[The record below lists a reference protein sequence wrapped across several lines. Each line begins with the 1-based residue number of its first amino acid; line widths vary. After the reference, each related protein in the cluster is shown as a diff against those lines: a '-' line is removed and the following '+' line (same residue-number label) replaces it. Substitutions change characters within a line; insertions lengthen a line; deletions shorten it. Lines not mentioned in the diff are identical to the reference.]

1 MTEEQR
7 SLARRC
13 LTATEGGEMDFPQIV
28 GALIAGGFE
37 SYAVDF
43 RRAEATYY
51 LPDGDSVT
59 LAAQPTGAPV
69 APALDAAAL
78 REAIGDA
85 QRKAPG
91 YSYKGFC
98 ERAARAGCAGYL
110 VSFSGRR
117 ALYFGRDAATHVER
131 FPD

>member
-1 MTEEQR
+1 MNDEQKA
-7 SLARRC
+7 LAQRC
-13 LTATEGGEMDFPQIV
+13 LTAAEDGSMSFPEIV

-43 RRAEATYY
+43 RRAEATYF

-59 LAAQPTGAPV
+59 LAAHRVRAAI

-78 REAIGDA
+78 REAIGEA
-85 QRKAPG
+85 QRNAPG
-91 YSYKGFC
+91 YTYQGFC
-98 ERAARAGCAGYL
+98 ERAATAGCAGYL

-117 ALYFGRDAATHVER
+117 ALYVGRDAATHVER